1 MADEALSHAGL
12 FLDEL
17 NKIRLLEPESAQQ
30 TSELKDECK
39 EFVDSKLIEN
49 YLFFFFYLKY
59 SLKIGILEFQKI
71 VKAFTEKFDEVSKL
85 VEKEKMKA
93 IGSRNAAKSMQKQ
106 VEGQIMQLKA
116 LFNEKLMQ
124 LDRLRRQYDSLVKK
138 EAEQTEFIQQFTV
151 HK

>member
-1 MADEALSHAGL
+1 M
-12 FLDEL
+12 
-17 NKIRLLEPESAQQ
+17 Q
-30 TSELKDECK
+30 
-39 EFVDSKLIEN
+39 N
-49 YLFFFFYLKY
+49 YYKR
-59 SLKIGILEFQKI
+59 KKGILEFQKI